1 MRRRQVLLF
10 LAGAGVIIIG
20 LVAAGWS
27 GGYRLNLTPSE
38 PLGLWRIEV
47 LSREVAVGDLVFI
60 CPPANDTF
68 EGARQR
74 GYLRWGSCIGGFAPL
89 IKTVAAIARQRVEIG
104 DQVVIDGRPIEA
116 SSVRTRDGKGRV
128 LVPYAGGIVPPGYLF
143 LHSSFES
150 SYDSRYFGPV
160 PDAGILGLARPV
172 FTFDP

>member
-1 MRRRQVLLF
+1 MRRWQIPLSLT
-10 LAGAGVIIIG
+10 GAGVVIVG
-20 LVAAGWS
+20 LVAAAWS

-47 LSREVAVGDLVFI
+47 LSRNVAVGDLVFV
-60 CPPANDTF
+60 CPPATDTF
-68 EGARQR
+68 DAARRR
-74 GYLRWGSCIGGFAPL
+74 GYLRWGSCNGGFAPL
-89 IKTVAAIARQRVEIG
+89 IKTVAALARQRVEIG

-116 SSVRTRDGKGRV
+116 SSVRTQDGKGRV

-160 PDAGILGLARPV
+160 PGAGILGLARPA

>member
-1 MRRRQVLLF
+1 MFVTASASVMAAL
-10 LAGAGVIIIG
+10 GGIG
-20 LVAAGWS
+20 FI
-27 GGYRLNLTPSE
+27 GGIRLNLTPSE
-38 PLGLWRIEV
+38 PLGIWRIEP
-47 LSREVAVGDLVFI
+47 LSRAPLVGDLVFV
-60 CPPANDTF
+60 CPPPTPQF
-68 EGARQR
+68 EDARRR

-89 IKTVAAIARQRVEIG
+89 IKTVAALARQRVEIG

-128 LVPYAGGIVPPGYLF
+128 LVPYAGGIVPPEYLF